1 MDVVEVAKSAKNA
14 SVALAAVKD
23 DVKNGALAEIAKVL
37 RARSQQIVSANK
49 EDLTAAENNNL
60 AAF

>member
-37 RARSQQIVSANK
+37 RARSQQPLRIII
-49 EDLTAAENNNL
+49 LPL
-60 AAF
+60 LC